1 MPYDAY
7 YLIPLMAIKQLLE
20 NLNHILFG
28 GKLIGRLNFTL
39 GLDIHKRLLRILAP
53 YCEQKGALIP
63 VLQKVQEELGYLPE
77 EAISEIAY
85 FLGVSESEV
94 YGVASFYAQF
104 RFIRQG
110 EHTIKVCQG
119 TACHVRGGRHI
130 LEAVEREISIQ
141 PGETTEDYK
150 FSLEVSKELPAA
162 LASFLPSKSQ
172 GYAKQR
178 RCHGYHYPDYK

>member
-1 MPYDAY
+1 MR
-7 YLIPLMAIKQLLE
+7 E
-20 NLNHILFG
+20 
-28 GKLIGRLNFTL
+28 RLSP
-39 GLDIHKRLLRILAP
+39 ILAP
-53 YCEQKGALIP
+53 YRGQRGALIP
-63 VLQKVQEELGYLPE
+63 VLQRVQEEMGYLPE
-77 EAISEIAY
+77 EAISEIAF

-119 TACHVRGGRHI
+119 TACHVRGGRRI

-150 FSLEVSKELPAA
+150 FSLERVACFGSCA
-162 LASFLPSKSQ
+162 LAPVLVVDKAVYGRMTTAKARQ
-172 GYAKQR
+172 VLAGYLQKTQANE
-178 RCHGYHYPDYK
+178 